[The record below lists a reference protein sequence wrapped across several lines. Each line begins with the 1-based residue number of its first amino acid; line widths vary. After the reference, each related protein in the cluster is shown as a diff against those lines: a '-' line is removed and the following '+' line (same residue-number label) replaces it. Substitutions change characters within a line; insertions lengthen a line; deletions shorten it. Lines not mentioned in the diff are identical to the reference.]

1 MQTRATAR
9 KSSSEGKVV
18 KKSRRQY
25 TKEYKREA
33 VRLSRDP
40 PTSPSQVARDLGLSR
55 SLLSSW
61 GEAAST
67 EGADAFRGQ
76 GKRKA
81 MEAEIASL
89 KRRNR
94 VLEEERDILKKAAT
108 WFAKQSE

>member
-1 MQTRATAR
+1 MNTRATR
-9 KSSSEGKVV
+9 KSSSEVKAGK
-18 KKSRRQY
+18 KARRQY

-40 PTSPSQVARDLGLSR
+40 STSASQVARDLGLSR

-67 EGADAFRGQ
+67 EGSDAFRGQ

>member
-1 MQTRATAR
+1 MKTKAADR
-9 KSSSEGKVV
+9 KAFSEGKAG
-18 KKSRRQY
+18 KKTRQQY
-25 TKEYKREA
+25 TKAYKREA

-40 PTSPSQVARDLGLSR
+40 STSPSQVARDLGISR

-61 GEAAST
+61 GQAEST

-81 MEAEIASL
+81 MEAEIAGL

-94 VLEEERDILKKAAT
+94 VLEEECDILKKAAT